1 MNFSSKIPILRSF
14 VRAYALTKFKKEWR
28 KRNKQNQT
36 VPMNIFPMESVE
48 VGTGTY
54 GEIHILSYFP
64 PIEKLTI
71 GNYVALASNV
81 HFILSGNHQTE
92 TLFTYPIRST
102 LEGKHCQTDS
112 RSKGPIIVEDEV
124 WIGYGATILSGVTI
138 GKGSIIAA
146 GAVVT
151 HDIPPYAIV
160 GGNPARLIRYR
171 VAEEIIPIIK
181 NVCLNKLSST
191 QITTLIDE
199 LYRPLKTKEDALH
212 IIKLIQHG
220 TQQ

>member
-36 VPMNIFPMESVE
+36 VPMNIFPMECVE
-48 VGTGTY
+48 VGNGTY
-54 GEIHILSYFP
+54 GELHILSYFP

-71 GNYVALASNV
+71 GNYVSLASNV

-146 GAVVT
+146 GA
-151 HDIPPYAIV
+151 IV

>member
-1 MNFSSKIPILRSF
+1 M
-14 VRAYALTKFKKEWR
+14 
-28 KRNKQNQT
+28 
-36 VPMNIFPMESVE
+36 
-48 VGTGTY
+48 
-54 GEIHILSYFP
+54 
-64 PIEKLTI
+64 
-71 GNYVALASNV
+71 
-81 HFILSGNHQTE
+81 
-92 TLFTYPIRST
+92 
-102 LEGKHCQTDS
+102 
-112 RSKGPIIVEDEV
+112 
-124 WIGYGATILSGVTI
+124 
-138 GKGSIIAA
+138 
-146 GAVVT
+146 T

>member
-1 MNFSSKIPILRSF
+1 MNFVSKIPVLRSF
-14 VRAYALTKFKKEWR
+14 ARAYALTKFKKEWC

-36 VPMNIFPMESVE
+36 VPMNTFPMECVE
-48 VGTGTY
+48 IGNGTY
-54 GEIHILSYFP
+54 GELHILSYFP

-71 GNYVALASNV
+71 GNYVSLASNV

-138 GKGSIIAA
+138 G
-146 GAVVT
+146 
-151 HDIPPYAIV
+151 
-160 GGNPARLIRYR
+160 
-171 VAEEIIPIIK
+171 
-181 NVCLNKLSST
+181 
-191 QITTLIDE
+191 
-199 LYRPLKTKEDALH
+199 
-212 IIKLIQHG
+212 
-220 TQQ
+220 

>member
-36 VPMNIFPMESVE
+36 VPMNIFPMECVE
-48 VGTGTY
+48 VGNGTY
-54 GEIHILSYFP
+54 GELHILSYFP

-112 RSKGPIIVEDEV
+112 RSKMKFG
-124 WIGYGATILSGVTI
+124 LVTELQ
-138 GKGSIIAA
+138 
-146 GAVVT
+146 
-151 HDIPPYAIV
+151 YY
-160 GGNPARLIRYR
+160 PALRL
-171 VAEEIIPIIK
+171 A
-181 NVCLNKLSST
+181 
-191 QITTLIDE
+191 
-199 LYRPLKTKEDALH
+199 KEAS
-212 IIKLIQHG
+212 
-220 TQQ
+220 

>member
-1 MNFSSKIPILRSF
+1 
-14 VRAYALTKFKKEWR
+14 
-28 KRNKQNQT
+28 
-36 VPMNIFPMESVE
+36 MNIFPMECVE
-48 VGTGTY
+48 VGNGTY
-54 GEIHILSYFP
+54 GELHILSYFP

-160 GGNPARLIRYR
+160 GGNPARFIRYR

>member
-1 MNFSSKIPILRSF
+1 MNFASKIPVLRSF
-14 VRAYALTKFKKEWR
+14 ARAYALTKFKKEWR

-36 VPMNIFPMESVE
+36 VPMNTFPMECVE
-48 VGTGTY
+48 VGNGTY
-54 GEIHILSYFP
+54 GELHILSYFP

-71 GNYVALASNV
+71 GNYVSLASNV

-146 GAVVT
+146 GAIVAS
-151 HDIPPYAIV
+151 DIPPYAIRWNLAFMRSHKEKSFLNTSNSLIKTLAS
-160 GGNPARLIRYR
+160 NPHWRNRAKSSIL
-171 VAEEIIPIIK
+171 E
-181 NVCLNKLSST
+181 VC
-191 QITTLIDE
+191 
-199 LYRPLKTKEDALH
+199 PTK
-212 IIKLIQHG
+212 
-220 TQQ
+220 

>member
-1 MNFSSKIPILRSF
+1 MNFVSKIPVLRSF
-14 VRAYALTKFKKEWR
+14 ARAYALTKFKKEWC

-36 VPMNIFPMESVE
+36 VPMNTFPMECVE
-48 VGTGTY
+48 IGNGTY
-54 GEIHILSYFP
+54 GELHILSYFP

-71 GNYVALASNV
+71 GNYVSLASNV

-138 GKGSIIAA
+138 GSRS
-146 GAVVT
+146 
-151 HDIPPYAIV
+151 HCDIRHSSLCNCWRQPSP
-160 GGNPARLIRYR
+160 NHPLPSARRNNSNYQG
-171 VAEEIIPIIK
+171 
-181 NVCLNKLSST
+181 CLFK
-191 QITTLIDE
+191 
-199 LYRPLKTKEDALH
+199 
-212 IIKLIQHG
+212 
-220 TQQ
+220 